1 MKIRKFIKKNKD
13 DLIFLFFI
21 ICSCLGMMIF
31 TRSDSD
37 HFWHLTAG
45 KYMLK
50 NHTILT
56 HDIFSWFVNGKYWMS
71 HEWLS
76 EITLGIFNGIFG
88 KYHIIVFCFFIIILN
103 LRRFIFYLLLLS
115 YGLIYMVVVVIFHT
129 YFHYYFL

>member
-56 HDIFSWFVNGKYWMS
+56 HDIFSWFVNGKYWKNIS
-71 HEWLS
+71 
-76 EITLGIFNGIFG
+76 F
-88 KYHIIVFCFFIIILN
+88 
-103 LRRFIFYLLLLS
+103 R
-115 YGLIYMVVVVIFHT
+115 
-129 YFHYYFL
+129 